1 MRRIGERYATA
12 TQSGNMAMR
21 GDRCDAA
28 ILAAAGMAGIAN
40 TWASSAYRLKY
51 ANDAA
56 EYRVVIAGLK
66 RAARRL
72 ARKRQWGLPDAQLAP
87 LLRHVLGYWI
97 ADTCPA
103 CLGRGAQTIAGTP
116 ILEQSL
122 CEACSGTGRRR
133 LHLDGGDEGRARD
146 ILALLDAA
154 VAGAAD
160 RMVAKLG

>member
-1 MRRIGERYATA
+1 MRRIAERYATA
-12 TQSGNMAMR
+12 TQSGNLAMH
-21 GDRCDAA
+21 GDWSDAA

-40 TWASSAYRLKY
+40 TWASSAFRLKF

-72 ARKRQWGLPDAQLAP
+72 GRKRQWGLPDAQLAP

-97 ADTCPA
+97 ADTCTA
-103 CLGRGAQTIAGTP
+103 CLGRGAQTIEGAPVLDRSPCGP
-116 ILEQSL
+116 
-122 CEACSGTGRRR
+122 CSGTGRRR
-133 LHLDGGDEGRARD
+133 IGLSGDNEGRARD

-154 VAGAAD
+154 VSGAAD
-160 RMVAKLG
+160 RMAAKMG